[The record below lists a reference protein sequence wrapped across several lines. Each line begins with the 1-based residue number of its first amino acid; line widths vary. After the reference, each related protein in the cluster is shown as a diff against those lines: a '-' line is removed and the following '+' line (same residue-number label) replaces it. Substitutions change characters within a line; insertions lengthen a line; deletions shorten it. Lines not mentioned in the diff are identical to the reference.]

1 MLLRKGELY
10 RLVDCLPADEVADE
24 VSVKLDLLRAVFTK
38 ARPEDES

>member
-10 RLVDCLPADEVADE
+10 RFVDCRPAEEIADE
-24 VSVKLDLLRAVFTK
+24 VSVKLDLLRDLFTN